1 MQAKSSK
8 SSITNP
14 YSQSW
19 VYESTNNQNEQTSYL
34 KISQNGTPQ
43 VFKKLDMDI
52 DTTTGTTFQDK
63 AHLIDNPVV
72 HIEEASDDSTS
83 NSDRKLCHM
92 KSFSPSASPLV
103 LSASSSQLSLNQTHQ
118 PIPIYECLEK
128 LTNPIIYR
136 QRLNSTLSN
145 KSDHEPHYHNPQTVM
160 IRRTTP
166 SPKLEKVQ
174 YASLMKELQKAIVSK
189 KEPSPV
195 SPPSKSD
202 SVTSKSSSRHES
214 SRSAKSSDAEFSKE
228 LEAALQLI
236 QDLESPNTIDTPS
249 EPKSSLDGKD
259 IQQPLTV
266 WKDKRT
272 DSDNNSE
279 KTLSPSDSITELTS
293 PILECQPELYT
304 FKPSS
309 SSTAGQQGKNME
321 LIIVNSASTSGYC
334 SPNQKSANHTPNW
347 STTSSI
353 SDIGNNDQSSKTYTI
368 HNTKSTAVIS
378 LYSQDASHKNL
389 KSVSLVTI
397 TGNNDTISKIKE
409 PIHSSTFIEADNN
422 KKSKNEND
430 NDDDVDDIDNNNNAN
445 SSSGSS
451 NANSNIKAIS
461 YVKSLL
467 RKKKNIP
474 KLRPELEDAIVKS
487 ECLAYLS
494 ENELVARHQRNNI
507 MLRVRLQFN
516 QRAIYY

>member
-1 MQAKSSK
+1 M
-8 SSITNP
+8 
-14 YSQSW
+14 
-19 VYESTNNQNEQTSYL
+19 

-43 VFKKLDMDI
+43 VFKKLDLDI
-52 DTTTGTTFQDK
+52 DTTGTFQDK

-103 LSASSSQLSLNQTHQ
+103 LSASSSQLSLNQTPQ
-118 PIPIYECLEK
+118 PVPIYECLEK
-128 LTNPIIYR
+128 LTNPAIYR

-145 KSDHEPHYHNPQTVM
+145 KSDNEPHYHTPQTIMV
-160 IRRTTP
+160 RRTTP
-166 SPKLEKVQ
+166 SPKIETVQ
-174 YASLMKELQKAIVSK
+174 YASLMKELQKAIVNK
-189 KEPSPV
+189 KEPSPGT
-195 SPPSKSD
+195 PPSKSD
-202 SVTSKSSSRHES
+202 SATSKSSSRHES
-214 SRSAKSSDAEFSKE
+214 SRSAKSSSDAEFSKE

-259 IQQPLTV
+259 IQHPLAV
-266 WKDKRT
+266 WKDNT
-272 DSDNNSE
+272 NSENNSE

-293 PILECQPELYT
+293 PIIECQPELYT
-304 FKPSS
+304 FKPSTS
-309 SSTAGQQGKNME
+309 TTAGQQGKTMDV
-321 LIIVNSASTSGYC
+321 IIVNSASTSGYC
-334 SPNQKSANHTPNW
+334 SPNQKSVNHTPNW

-353 SDIGNNDQSSKTYTI
+353 SDIGNSDQSSKTYTI

-397 TGNNDTISKIKE
+397 TGNNDTISKIKDH
-409 PIHSSTFIEADNN
+409 PIHSSTTLIEGENNNNN
-422 KKSKNEND
+422 KSKID
-430 NDDDVDDIDNNNNAN
+430 NDDDDIDSNNNTN
-445 SSSGSS
+445 
-451 NANSNIKAIS
+451 NSNKKAIS

-467 RKKKNIP
+467 RKKKTIP

-487 ECLAYLS
+487 ESLAYLT

-507 MLRVRLQFN
+507 MLRVRFN
-516 QRAIYY
+516 SIKRVMFN